1 MLSLNPGDTV
11 VRRLGGI
18 DPPSIQSLFIE
29 MCFEGLVLASA
40 SGFICMSKSEQ
51 PVLITNLHN
60 VTGRDL
66 NTGRTLAEHGGV
78 PDALLISHNKAG
90 AVGEWIT
97 KKEPL
102 LNDDGSPRWVE
113 HPTLG
118 SKADFVA
125 LPLND
130 VKDVDL
136 YPHDPNGGTRIAYG
150 PSDVVSVVGFPFGMR
165 VGGSLA
171 VWATGFV
178 ASEPSSDIDGLP
190 KFLIDCR
197 TRKGQSGSAVI
208 AYRRGGLI
216 TMENGDAFGGPEIRM
231 RFLGV
236 YSGRINND
244 SDIGFVWKASA
255 IAELV
260 TSI

>member
-1 MLSLNPGDTV
+1 
-11 VRRLGGI
+11 
-18 DPPSIQSLFIE
+18 

-40 SGFICMSKSEQ
+40 SGFVCMSKSSR

-60 VTGRDL
+60 VTGRDFG
-66 NTGRTLAEHGGV
+66 TGQALADHGGV
-78 PDALLISHNKAG
+78 PDALLISHNKAD

-102 LNDDGSPRWVE
+102 FDDDGNPRWVE

-118 SKADFVA
+118 SKVDFVA
-125 LPLND
+125 LPLTD
-130 VKDVDL
+130 LKDVDIHP
-136 YPHDPNGGTRIAYG
+136 YDPTGGTPIAYG
-150 PSDVVSVVGFPFGMR
+150 PSDVISVVGFPFGMR

-178 ASEPSSDIDGLP
+178 ASEPSFDIDGLP

-197 TRKGQSGSAVI
+197 TRKGQSGSAVV
-208 AYRRGGLI
+208 AYRRGGLVP
-216 TMENGDAFGGPEIRM
+216 MENGDTVGGPEILM

-236 YSGRINND
+236 YSSRINND
-244 SDIGFVWKASA
+244 SDIGIVWKASA
-255 IAELV
+255 IAELLAV
-260 TSI
+260 V